1 MILCFFQAF
10 ECYERAKLCIVER
23 KESPHLWDKVTW
35 ELSESCFAMARLM
48 HIEDVTPLSSDSYK
62 QVTRGMIKMD
72 KLLLK
77 IQHFIGFHL
86 IGYYLG
92 HVGKVI
98 W

>member
-35 ELSESCFAMARLM
+35 ELSESYFSVAILM
-48 HIEDVTPLSSDSYK
+48 KDFTPLSSDSYK

-72 KLLLK
+72 KLQRK
-77 IQHFIGFHL
+77 I
-86 IGYYLG
+86 
-92 HVGKVI
+92 
-98 W
+98 

>member
-23 KESPHLWDKVTW
+23 KESPHLWDKLTW
-35 ELSESCFAMARLM
+35 ELCESYFTMAKLM
-48 HIEDVTPLSSDSYK
+48 EDFTPLSSDSYT

-77 IQHFIGFHL
+77 IQYFIGFYL

>member
-35 ELSESCFAMARLM
+35 ELSESYFTVAILM
-48 HIEDVTPLSSDSYK
+48 KDFTPLSSDSYK

-72 KLLLK
+72 KLQRK
-77 IQHFIGFHL
+77 I
-86 IGYYLG
+86 
-92 HVGKVI
+92 
-98 W
+98 

>member
-1 MILCFFQAF
+1 MILSSFQAF
-10 ECYERAKLCIVER
+10 GCYERAKLCIVER

-35 ELSESCFAMARLM
+35 ELSESYFTMAKLM
-48 HIEDVTPLSSDSYK
+48 EDFTLLPSDSYT

-77 IQHFIGFHL
+77 IQYFIGFYL

>member
-1 MILCFFQAF
+1 MIFSFFQAF
-10 ECYERAKLCIVER
+10 ECFERAKLCIVGR
-23 KESPHLWDKVTW
+23 KENPHLWDKVTR
-35 ELSESCFAMARLM
+35 ELAESHFIMAKLTK
-48 HIEDVTPLSSDSYK
+48 DFTPLSSDSYK
-62 QVTRGMIKMD
+62 QVTSGIIKMD

-86 IGYYLG
+86 IGYFGG

>member
-35 ELSESCFAMARLM
+35 ELSESYFTVAELM
-48 HIEDVTPLSSDSYK
+48 KDFTPLSSDSYK

-72 KLLLK
+72 KLQRK
-77 IQHFIGFHL
+77 I
-86 IGYYLG
+86 
-92 HVGKVI
+92 
-98 W
+98 

>member
-35 ELSESCFAMARLM
+35 ELSESYFTVAILM
-48 HIEDVTPLSSDSYK
+48 KDFTPLSSDSYK

-72 KLLLK
+72 KLQRK

>member
-1 MILCFFQAF
+1 
-10 ECYERAKLCIVER
+10 
-23 KESPHLWDKVTW
+23 
-35 ELSESCFAMARLM
+35 MARLM
-48 HIEDVTPLSSDSYK
+48 EDLTPLTSDSYT

-77 IQHFIGFHL
+77 IQPFIGFHL